1 MVHLIKCASQVSG
14 SPFKATTICPLTSVY
29 HRWCEKLGAKINA
42 RFSQLSWY
50 YADVGANV
58 GAIVGANVGAD
69 VGAKKLLGR
78 FSISV
83 ISWSI

>member
-1 MVHLIKCASQVSG
+1 M
-14 SPFKATTICPLTSVY
+14 Y

-58 GAIVGANVGAD
+58 GAD

>member
-1 MVHLIKCASQVSG
+1 M
-14 SPFKATTICPLTSVY
+14 Y

-69 VGAKKLLGR
+69 VGVKKLLGR

-83 ISWSI
+83 ISWSN

>member
-1 MVHLIKCASQVSG
+1 MVLLDSISDGQFNWVKFC
-14 SPFKATTICPLTSVY
+14 KALES
-29 HRWCEKLGAKINA
+29 K
-42 RFSQLSWY
+42 S

-69 VGAKKLLGR
+69 VGVKKLLGR

-83 ISWSI
+83 LSWSI

>member
-1 MVHLIKCASQVSG
+1 M
-14 SPFKATTICPLTSVY
+14 Y

-50 YADVGANV
+50 YAVVGANV

-69 VGAKKLLGR
+69 VGADIGAKKLLGR